1 MVDRI
6 LFIFTSLAIII
17 GIVFS
22 YSLSGYTILYYEYS
36 EFHFFIRQLIVGTL
50 SIFLMWFISRFDP
63 NFIIKKV
70 GFVLFFGF
78 LFLMLIMPFLPESL
92 VTSAGGANRW
102 IRLPGFSLAPVEFFK
117 VGFVFF
123 LAWSFS
129 RKFAYRKEKS
139 LKEELLLF
147 LPYAGVFLII
157 VALIAIIQND
167 LGQVVLLGLTLSFMV
182 LFAGSSFRL
191 FMSLIGSAFVVAIL
205 AIIFSEHRIFRI
217 KLWWATMQNFAL
229 SILPEGIANKLKVE
243 DLPEP
248 YQIYYSL
255 NAIKNGGFLGEGVGE
270 GIFKLGFLSEVH
282 TDFVM
287 AGIAEETGLIG
298 IFILIAVMLTIIYRI
313 FKIANRSEDRNFYLF
328 SLGVGL
334 LIAFAFLINAFGIS
348 GLIPI
353 KGIAVPFVTYGGSSM
368 LAISIAVGMVLS
380 ISKKAKL

>member
-1 MVDRI
+1 MTDRI
-6 LFIFTSLAIII
+6 LFIFTSIAIII

-22 YSLSGYTILYYEYS
+22 YSLSTYTVLYYDYG
-36 EFHFFIRQLIVGTL
+36 EFHFFIRQLIVGSV
-50 SIFLMWFISRFDP
+50 SIFLMWYISRLDP
-63 NFIIKKV
+63 NLIIKKL
-70 GFVLFFGF
+70 GFILFFAF
-78 LFLMLIMPFLPESL
+78 LVLMLIMPFLPQSL
-92 VTSAGGANRW
+92 ATSAGGANRW

-129 RKFAYRKEKS
+129 RKFAFHQQKS
-139 LKEELLLF
+139 LKEEILLF
-147 LPYAGVFLII
+147 LPYAGVFLIV
-157 VALIAIIQND
+157 VALIAVIQND
-167 LGQVVLLGLTLSFMV
+167 LGQVVVLGLTLSFMV

-191 FMSLIGSAFVVAIL
+191 FLSLIGGALIVAIF

-229 SILPEGIANKLKVE
+229 SILPEGLAEKLKVE

-255 NAIKNGGFLGEGVGE
+255 NAIKNGGVFGEGIGD

-298 IFILIAVMLTIIYRI
+298 VLAITFVIITIVYRI
-313 FKIANRSEDRNFYLF
+313 FRIANRSEDRNFYLF

-334 LIAFAFLINAFGIS
+334 LIAFAFLINTFGIS
-348 GLIPI
+348 GIIPI
-353 KGIAVPFVTYGGSSM
+353 KGIAVPFITYGGSSM
-368 LAISIAVGMVLS
+368 LALSIAVGMVLS
-380 ISKKAKL
+380 ISKKARF